1 MSALTLLHLWYRTY
15 QLAFGLGARL
25 LPWRRPEAVTG
36 AGSFRRLPD
45 LLQKYG
51 ARRPLAVAS
60 RRQCADP
67 AFRQVLDRLEGY
79 ALYTGVT
86 PNPPVAEAEAIAALY
101 RAEHCDGF
109 VAVGGG
115 SPMDAA
121 KAAAALLAR
130 PHRTLA
136 QMAGLLKVRRPIP
149 PFIAVPT
156 TAGTGSETTIAAVV
170 TGADHRK
177 YAVSDLCLIPRCA
190 VLDPLLTV
198 SLPPHTTAETGMDAL
213 THAVEAYLGRFYPT
227 RETNRLAE
235 QAVVTIFQTLEHA
248 CAHGDDVAA
257 RQALLTASYQA
268 GFAFTR
274 AGVGNVHAIAHTL
287 GGLYGV
293 AHGLANAVL
302 LPVVL
307 RDYGPAAHRKL
318 ARLAELVGLT
328 GDSEADRANAFI
340 DAISAMERRLG
351 IPTGFTCIREQDL
364 LRMAAWAAADGGVSV
379 TFQRGAAG
387 EYPFDSAEH
396 LREAFAGEGAERLE
410 DVTIS
415 GHSAERWRFAL
426 VLADESECAAE
437 AVLLPGE
444 EWSYAAVFGLTGGQ
458 TPENE
463 ATLERLLDSL
473 ELS

>member
-1 MSALTLLHLWYRTY
+1 MSIKHMYYRLYQGVFRIAVNFLDWTPPKIISGPGSVKKLPQVIKEKGLSKMMIVTDKGLTGLNLLD
-15 QLAFGLGARL
+15 GLYEGL
-25 LPWRRPEAVTG
+25 
-36 AGSFRRLPD
+36 
-45 LLQKYG
+45 K
-51 ARRPLAVAS
+51 
-60 RRQCADP
+60 ADGIDYVVYDKT
-67 AFRQVLDRLEGY
+67 Q
-79 ALYTGVT
+79 
-86 PNPPVAEAEAIAALY
+86 PNPSIDNIEEVRKLYLDNGCQGFIA
-101 RAEHCDGF
+101 F
-109 VAVGGG
+109 GGG
-115 SPMDAA
+115 SPMDCA
-121 KAAAALLAR
+121 KGAAAR
-130 PHRTLA
+130 VVCPNKTVQKMRG
-136 QMAGLLKVRRPIP
+136 QLKIRKKLP
-149 PFIAVPT
+149 PFFAVPT

-170 TGADHRK
+170 TGADHHK

-248 CAHGDDVAA
+248 CAHGNDVAA

-293 AHGLANAVL
+293 GHGLANAVL

-340 DAISAMERRLG
+340 DAISAMNARLG
-351 IPTGFTCIREQDL
+351 IPAGFTCIREQDL
-364 LRMAAWAAADGGVSV
+364 LRMAAWAAAEANP
-379 TFQRGAAG
+379 T
-387 EYPFDSAEH
+387 YPVPVIYDRA
-396 LREAFAGEGAERLE
+396 
-410 DVTIS
+410 
-415 GHSAERWRFAL
+415 RFIR
-426 VLADESECAAE
+426 VIRQ
-437 AVLLPGE
+437 VM
-444 EWSYAAVFGLTGGQ
+444 Q
-458 TPENE
+458 
-463 ATLERLLDSL
+463 
-473 ELS
+473 